1 MEGRWKEQI
10 RRLLTRRD
18 QLQLGN
24 YGKLVESYIKLL
36 DQQEEETLQRE
47 NTLHSKTE
55 QQEGKLISSQTSNR
69 EVVQNTGDCSCCGD
83 SQRLKEEVKT
93 LLNRL
98 GCMEREHEELLSRL
112 LEDKKKEAQRMNQI
126 NEKINRYQRR
136 KVKTY
141 QGDHN

>member
-1 MEGRWKEQI
+1 MDGHWKEQI
-10 RRLLTRRD
+10 RRLLIRRD

-36 DQQEEETLQRE
+36 DKQEEALQRE
-47 NTLHSKTE
+47 HTLHSKTE
-55 QQEGKLISSQTSNR
+55 QQEGKLISSQKSNR
-69 EVVQNTGDCSCCGD
+69 EVIQNTGDCSCCGD
-83 SQRLKEEVKT
+83 SQRLKEEVET

-98 GCMEREHEELLSRL
+98 GCMEREHEKLLSRL

-126 NEKINRYQRR
+126 NEKIDRYQRR

-141 QGDHN
+141 QVDHN